1 MNQPESYCKIQAD
14 SLDDSLIELL
24 ANRIISTTYQVYTQ
38 PESSIQIYF
47 FFLMFDWKGNLEQL

>member
-47 FFLMFDWKGNLEQL
+47 FFFNV